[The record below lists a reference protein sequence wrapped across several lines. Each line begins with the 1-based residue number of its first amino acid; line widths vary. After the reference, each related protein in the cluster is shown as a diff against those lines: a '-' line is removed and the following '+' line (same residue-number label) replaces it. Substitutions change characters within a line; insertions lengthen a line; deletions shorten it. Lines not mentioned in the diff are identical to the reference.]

1 MDIQVGKNK
10 YKVTAT
16 LLLTVGAIIV
26 SAVSWFTMLQVD
38 ISAMQKD
45 IENLKAEVEH
55 LEKRLEQ
62 TNNEIKMK
70 QDRETYW
77 KFYPQP
83 NIESQELIIE
93 GIADNDG

>member
-16 LLLTVGAIIV
+16 LILTVGAILV

-38 ISAMQKD
+38 ITAMQKD
-45 IENLKAEVEH
+45 IQNLQEEVTH
-55 LEKRLEQ
+55 LEKQLEQ
-62 TNNEIKMK
+62 TRNEVKTK

-77 KFYPQP
+77 KSYPET
-83 NIESQELIIE
+83 NIEKPNLIKE
-93 GIADNDG
+93 VSNSDG

>member
-16 LLLTVGAIIV
+16 LILTVGAILV

-38 ISAMQKD
+38 ITAMQKD
-45 IENLKAEVEH
+45 IENLQQEVQQ
-55 LEKRLEQ
+55 LEKQLEQ
-62 TNNEIKMK
+62 TRNEVKTK

-77 KFYPQP
+77 KKYPDVNTEQ
-83 NIESQELIIE
+83 QEVIKEI
-93 GIADNDG
+93 GNNDG